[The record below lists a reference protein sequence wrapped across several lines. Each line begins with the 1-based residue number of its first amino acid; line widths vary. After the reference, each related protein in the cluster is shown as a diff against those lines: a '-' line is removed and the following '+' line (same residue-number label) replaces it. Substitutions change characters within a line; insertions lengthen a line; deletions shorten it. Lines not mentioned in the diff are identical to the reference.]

1 MTQYD
6 PYYYSY
12 YLTFCLY
19 VDFYKNDNSDSLA
32 KDFPKKIDDSQKYTV
47 QDTRL
52 FVNSL
57 IELSKTMP
65 DLKAKTIENNDQ
77 LASSIAQ
84 NKQTIN
90 AIQST
95 QQSL

>member
-1 MTQYD
+1 M
-6 PYYYSY
+6 
-12 YLTFCLY
+12 
-19 VDFYKNDNSDSLA
+19 A
-32 KDFPKKIDDSQKYTV
+32 KDSPRKIDKSQTYTV
-47 QDTRL
+47 RDTRM

-65 DLKAKTIENNDQ
+65 ELKAKTIENNDQ

-90 AIQST
+90 IIQST
-95 QQSL
+95 QRSL